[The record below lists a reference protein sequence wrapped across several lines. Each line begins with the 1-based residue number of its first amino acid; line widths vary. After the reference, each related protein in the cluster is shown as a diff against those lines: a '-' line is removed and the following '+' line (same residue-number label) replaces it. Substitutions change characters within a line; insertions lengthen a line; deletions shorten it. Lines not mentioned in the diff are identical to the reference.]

1 MKARTTPKNTPR
13 RTPKKSS
20 TPKARKMTPKSL
32 ALEKSSTTVQSPVVS
47 TSKNEK
53 SLKILHKTSSDH
65 KENRLNPI
73 SKQTQAKLNNVYKLV
88 RRRTG
93 TLGGGGAGG
102 AIYGE
107 VTQKSFARIVDFLK
121 SECELDTSSTFIDI
135 GAGLGKPNLHVAL
148 DPGVKASVGVELG
161 GERWWQSQDILWH
174 GFEKNTAKETGLDSL
189 HGPIFLA
196 HADFLEINS
205 LNDFSHVYMFDKG
218 FPPALMDHIAHVFNS
233 SPNSQY
239 LMCFKKPRVI
249 IEHYEFQVKEIGRV
263 RTSMSGSGESNTC
276 YFYQKLINKKKNK
289 KKNKNKNKNKK
300 GEGEGETAATET
312 NDFVWNVPA
321 APTDPS
327 VAAPV
332 EHTDEYGQVG
342 LNVAINGTL
351 EEYREWL
358 KKQVGTE
365 RSSRRLRSRTAKK

>member
-205 LNDFSHVYMFDKG
+205 L
-218 FPPALMDHIAHVFNS
+218 
-233 SPNSQY
+233 
-239 LMCFKKPRVI
+239 I
-249 IEHYEFQVKEIGRV
+249 I
-263 RTSMSGSGESNTC
+263 
-276 YFYQKLINKKKNK
+276 
-289 KKNKNKNKNKK
+289 
-300 GEGEGETAATET
+300 
-312 NDFVWNVPA
+312 
-321 APTDPS
+321 
-327 VAAPV
+327 
-332 EHTDEYGQVG
+332 
-342 LNVAINGTL
+342 
-351 EEYREWL
+351 
-358 KKQVGTE
+358 
-365 RSSRRLRSRTAKK
+365 LRIT

>member
-1 MKARTTPKNTPR
+1 MILTTITTKQTMKARTTPKNTPR

-32 ALEKSSTTVQSPVVS
+32 ALENSSTTVQSPVVS
-47 TSKNEK
+47 TTSKNEK
-53 SLKILHKTSSDH
+53 SLKILLKTSSDH

-107 VTQKSFARIVDFLK
+107 VTQKSFARIVNVLK

-189 HGPIFLA
+189 NGPIFLA

-218 FPPALMDHIAHVFNS
+218 FPPVLMDHIAHVFNS

-276 YFYQKLINKKKNK
+276 YFYQKLNDVIKKKNK
-289 KKNKNKNKNKK
+289 KTKKKKK
-300 GEGEGETAATET
+300 G
-312 NDFVWNVPA
+312 FVWNVPA
-321 APTDPS
+321 TPTDPS

-332 EHTDEYGQVG
+332 EHTEEYGQVG
-342 LNVAINGTL
+342 FNVAINGTV